1 MEPTDR
7 YYKEM
12 ILRSKKIN
20 FLLEIAYQG
29 NVGLHE
35 MAKFFQVA
43 TPEEV
48 KQFEQ
53 LMERDD
59 IPNAWELVQRV
70 VGVRLQGL

>member
-1 MEPTDR
+1 MDITDK
-7 YYKEM
+7 YYKQIM
-12 ILRSKKIN
+12 NYTKKLN

-43 TPEEV
+43 TPDEV
-48 KQFEQ
+48 KQFED
-53 LMERDD
+53 LMERND
-59 IPNAWELVQRV
+59 IPNAWELVQKV